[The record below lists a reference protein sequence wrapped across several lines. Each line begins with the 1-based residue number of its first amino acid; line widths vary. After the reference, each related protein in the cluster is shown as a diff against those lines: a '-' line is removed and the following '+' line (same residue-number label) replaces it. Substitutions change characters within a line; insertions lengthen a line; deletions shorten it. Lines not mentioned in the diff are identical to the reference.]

1 MKHTEQLQ
9 PRSQQPRAGTLT
21 VSNKPEEKEKSG
33 SKCCGGGGG
42 GSESGDSK
50 S

>member
-9 PRSQQPRAGTLT
+9 PRSQQPRAGALT
-21 VSNKPEEKEKSG
+21 VTNKPEEKEKGG
-33 SKCCGGGGG
+33 SKCCGGGAK
-42 GSESGDSK
+42 ESGDSK